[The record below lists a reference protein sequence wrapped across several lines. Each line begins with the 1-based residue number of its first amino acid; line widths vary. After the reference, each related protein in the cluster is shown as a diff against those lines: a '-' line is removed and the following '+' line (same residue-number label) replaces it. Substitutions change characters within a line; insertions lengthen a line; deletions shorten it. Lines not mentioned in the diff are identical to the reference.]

1 MAKQFISSAGVS
13 AANEPKL
20 VSPNKLGATLL
31 KATEWIILA
40 ASAIIPLFFLPF
52 TSQALEFPK
61 QIALLVLTTFAVL
74 CWIGSVLVEKAIVLR
89 RSIANAAAALFLIA
103 IALSAIFSN
112 ARYLSVVGDSGQEY
126 TALMTVALFA
136 ILFFVIVN
144 LPQKIKIAD
153 KAILIFVVVTGIA
166 SLQALFLFAG
176 VKILPFITNQSFNLI
191 GSTVTLGLLA
201 AVAVVAA
208 CVYLLIEEL
217 EKRALAKR
225 IVAGIFGFFSLVVV
239 LVINFWPIW
248 TAAILGLVAVLAYAL
263 VRPHAIRRLTWLAVP
278 MGVLVIAALFLF
290 LNIPLPLHAPT
301 EIFPSLKQSFKIMG
315 DALKINPILGSGPGT
330 FIQDFSRFRDV
341 LLNKTA
347 IWYLRFDRAD
357 SFVLTMAAT
366 TGIAGVICWLALV
379 VIGLWK
385 SAAYLIFGRE
395 RDDENWLIV
404 LCLSAAF
411 LASAVGTI
419 LYGASLAT
427 LFIFWLLFA
436 LLIRSVS
443 KDVVTIRFSDSP
455 RAALGM
461 TFFFVIVIILAVS
474 GWFVAGTKLY
484 ADTLMNRASTQEIPK
499 QIDPVIDELT
509 RAASANQQS
518 DQILRNLA
526 QAYLVDIQTILYDQ
540 KSDATTRGQKI
551 NNLTMGA
558 VNAAK
563 QATVLSPKE
572 VANWSMLATVYETVS
587 AYTPDAPASA
597 IDAYNQAALLEPTSP
612 VHHLGLGRVH
622 LILADRAASDAQAAK
637 DDAAKAT
644 AQKTNT
650 DELAAAETEFNKAI
664 EIKSDYAPASYQ
676 LALVYERQGKTDQAI
691 KKLEEVA
698 VTNPNDAG
706 VAYGLGVL
714 YYRAGTKD
722 KAQAEFERA
731 IAISPD
737 YADAHWF
744 LATVYEDA
752 KDYTNA
758 LAQLNTILKTDPTN
772 DTVKKRVATVTD
784 EMNGK
789 TPPAPETG
797 ATAPLPQKTQQ

>member
-1 MAKQFISSAGVS
+1 MPKQFISSAGVS
-13 AANEPKL
+13 APSDPKL
-20 VSPNKLGATLL
+20 ASPVKLFALL
-31 KATEWIILA
+31 GKATEWVILIA
-40 ASAIIPLFFLPF
+40 TAIIPLFFLSF

-61 QIALLVLTTFAVL
+61 QIALLVLCTFAVL
-74 CWIGSVLVEKAIVLR
+74 AWIGSVLVEKAIVLR
-89 RSIANAAAALFLIA
+89 RSVANAAAGLFLVA
-103 IALSAIFSN
+103 IALSAFFSN
-112 ARYLSVVGDSGQEY
+112 AKYVSIVGDSGQEY
-126 TALMTVALFA
+126 LSLMTVALFA

-144 LPQKIKIAD
+144 LPQKTKIAD
-153 KAILIFVVVTGIA
+153 KAILVFVVVTGLA

-208 CVYLLIEEL
+208 CVYLLIEDL

-225 IVAGIFGFFSLVVV
+225 IVAAVFGLFSLGVV

-248 TAAILGLVAVLAYAL
+248 TAAIVGLVAVLAYAL
-263 VRPHAIRRLTWLAVP
+263 VRPNAIRRLTWLAVP
-278 MGVLVIAALFLF
+278 MGVLVLAALFMVI
-290 LNIPLPLHAPT
+290 NIPMPVHAPT
-301 EIFPSLKQSFKIMG
+301 EIFPSMSQSLGIAGGTLKNDPVF
-315 DALKINPILGSGPGT
+315 GSGPGT
-330 FIQDFSRFRDV
+330 YAQDFSQFRNAV
-341 LLNKTA
+341 LNKSA
-347 IWYLRFDRAD
+347 VWYLRFDRGD
-357 SFVLTMAAT
+357 SYLLTLLAT
-366 TGIAGVICWLALV
+366 TGFAGAICWLALV

-385 SAAYLIFGRE
+385 SAAYLIYGKE

-411 LASAVGTI
+411 LASAIGTI

-436 LLIRSVS
+436 LLIRAVS
-443 KDVVTIRFSDSP
+443 HDVVTIRFSDSP

-461 TFFFVIVIILAVS
+461 TFFFVIVIILSIS
-474 GWFVAGTKLY
+474 GWFVTGTKLY
-484 ADTLMNRASTQEIPK
+484 ADTLLARASTQEVPK
-499 QIDPVIDELT
+499 QIDSVIDELT
-509 RAASANQQS
+509 KAASANQQS
-518 DQILRNLA
+518 DQIFRSLA
-526 QAYLVDIQTILYDQ
+526 QAYLVDIQTIINDQ
-540 KSDATTRGQKI
+540 KMDATTRGQKV

-563 QATVLSPKE
+563 EATIISPKE
-572 VANWSMLATVYETVS
+572 VSNWSMLATVYEAVS
-587 AYTPDAPASA
+587 AYVSDAPASA
-597 IDAYNQAALLEPTSP
+597 IAAYDQASLLEPASP
-612 VHHLGLGRVH
+612 VYHLGLGRVH
-622 LILADRAASDAQAAK
+622 VILADRAASDVSAAK
-637 DDAAKAT
+637 DDASKAT
-644 AQKTNT
+644 AQKTET
-650 DELAAAETEFNKAI
+650 DELAAAETEFGKAL
-664 EIKSDYAPASYQ
+664 ELKSDYAQASYQ
-676 LALVYERQGKTDQAI
+676 LALVYAQQGKADQAI

-698 VTNPNDAG
+698 AANPNDAG
-706 VAYGLGVL
+706 VAYELGIL
-714 YYRAGTKD
+714 YYQAGTKD

-737 YADAHWF
+737 YADAHWL

-758 LAQLNTILKTDPTN
+758 LAQLNAILKTDPTN
-772 DTVKKRVATVTD
+772 DTVKKRIVTVTD